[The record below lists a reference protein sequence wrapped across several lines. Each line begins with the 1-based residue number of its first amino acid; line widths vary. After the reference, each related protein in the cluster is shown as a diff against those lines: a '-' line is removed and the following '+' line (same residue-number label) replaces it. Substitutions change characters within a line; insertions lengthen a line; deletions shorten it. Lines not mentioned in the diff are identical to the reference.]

1 MSSLLKS
8 RKFWLAMFDL
18 VVSLVLFF
26 VGKYANFVMEDVQAV
41 IVAIQPVFVIL
52 IGAIA
57 YEDGSG
63 NTSAYNKN
71 LINKG

>member
-1 MSSLLKS
+1 MSLFKS

-18 VVSLVLFF
+18 VVSLTLFF
-26 VGKYANFVMEDVQAV
+26 VGKYASFVMEDVQAV

-57 YEDGSG
+57 YEDGAG
-63 NTSAYNKN
+63 NTSYVARNG
-71 LINKG
+71 KG